1 MTIETHTSPSVQE
14 INGTDLRPDH
24 EFAQPGSYTVT
35 LESIRAARRRNDR
48 DALLGLT
55 LIAAL
60 MIGYFVAAAAA
71 PTSPLAGTIARGL
84 AVVIYLSGAASLGW
98 ALGMRIVAR
107 RRGRR

>member
-1 MTIETHTSPSVQE
+1 MPIETHHSASVQE

-35 LESIRAARRRNDR
+35 LESIRAARRRNNR
-48 DALLGLT
+48 DTLLGFT

-60 MIGYFVAAAAA
+60 MIGYYVAAVAA
-71 PTSPLAGTIARGL
+71 PTSPLADAIAKGL
-84 AVVIYLSGAASLGW
+84 AALIYLTGAASLGW
-98 ALGMRIVAR
+98 ALGVRIVAR